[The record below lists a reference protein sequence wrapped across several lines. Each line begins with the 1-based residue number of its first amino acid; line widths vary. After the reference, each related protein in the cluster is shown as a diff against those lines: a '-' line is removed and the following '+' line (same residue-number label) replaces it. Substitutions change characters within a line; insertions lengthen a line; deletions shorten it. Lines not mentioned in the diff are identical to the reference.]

1 MTVGQAGHRGYGPPL
16 VHMSGDQLG
25 WFDQLE
31 MAGMA
36 QLGPH
41 VWSLGLL
48 CMASTR
54 PEMSTVVALLTCQAP
69 ELGCLGQ
76 WVAQALLC
84 LSLWASS
91 EHGSLRKYS
100 STAYMVPASPERTF
114 CQELLFLKAGPG
126 TDRASLLSDAIGQSC
141 H

>member
-1 MTVGQAGHRGYGPPL
+1 MTVGQAGHRGYG
-16 VHMSGDQLG
+16 HMSGDQLG

-36 QLGPH
+36 QLGPY

-54 PEMSTVVALLTCQAP
+54 AEMSTVVALLTCQAP

-76 WVAQALLC
+76 
-84 LSLWASS
+84 
-91 EHGSLRKYS
+91 
-100 STAYMVPASPERTF
+100 
-114 CQELLFLKAGPG
+114 
-126 TDRASLLSDAIGQSC
+126 
-141 H
+141 